1 MGYLNFNIYIYLY
14 RERGWEK
21 ASKPG
26 FSAWHSSWH
35 SSLTYG
41 FSFFFLISPSFQQT
55 KTLALTQPSTQGSQ
69 SHGHSYP
76 PSTPILPSPSLSPAA
91 SSVFVSLADRSL
103 ASEEKPFRMNLEEK
117 RWETGGT
124 QAKVTLQNLA
134 GRWAGVC
141 AGQGK
146 LG

>member
-1 MGYLNFNIYIYLY
+1 MGCSNFNIYIYLY

-26 FSAWHSSWH
+26 FSAWQCW
-35 SSLTYG
+35 SSLTHG
-41 FSFFFLISPSFQQT
+41 FSLFLISPSFQQT
-55 KTLALTQPSTQGSQ
+55 KTLARTQPSVQGSQ

-117 RWETGGT
+117 RGETGGT

>member
-1 MGYLNFNIYIYLY
+1 MGYSNFNIYIYLY
-14 RERGWEK
+14 IERGWEK

-41 FSFFFLISPSFQQT
+41 FSFFSHLPFL
-55 KTLALTQPSTQGSQ
+55 STDQNFSTHGSQ

-117 RWETGGT
+117 WGETGGT